1 MVTRS
6 KRHRKSSTYVVILFV
21 LYASS
26 DLNNIEFV
34 QKTQTQYV
42 VSIKRVFFA
51 DFINH
56 RMVKSTSEREQEHKQ
71 RLLEGLWQFYQDG
84 QLTDITLVVDG
95 REFKCNKN
103 VLAASSPYFRLL
115 LQLY

>member
-1 MVTRS
+1 MITRS
-6 KRHRKSSTYVVILFV
+6 KRHRKSSTSVVILFV

-26 DLNNIEFV
+26 DLNKIEFV

-42 VSIKRVFFA
+42 VSLKRGCFFVVA
-51 DFINH
+51 EFTTH
-56 RMVKSTSEREQEHKQ
+56 RMVKSTYERKQEHKQ

-103 VLAASSPYFRLL
+103 VLAASSPYFR
-115 LQLY
+115 